1 MASRPRSEV
10 VEIVRSIPLFSGLTK
25 SDVKEIGKLCFQ
37 QSYEPE
43 QVILK
48 QLEEGQ
54 LMVAILSGKAKV
66 VKDGKTITTVGPG
79 DAVGEMSLIDGHR
92 RSASVVAETPVECI
106 VIHRTTFMKLLDNSP
121 SIAKKLLISQTERL
135 RETDNKLAALG

>member
-66 VKDGKTITTVGPG
+66 VKDGKTNTTVGPG